1 MMAKTQM
8 KSATTLWLRQPRQL
22 LQKPRMEVGMGGGG
36 GDGADL
42 PVPDGLPLPPL
53 EEIPVLEEV
62 RRLPLPPDLPPC
74 SSASF

>member
-1 MMAKTQM
+1 MMAKTQK
-8 KSATTLWLRQPRQL
+8 KSATTPWLRQPRLL

-42 PVPDGLPLPPL
+42 PVPDGPPL
-53 EEIPVLEEV
+53 EEIPVLEEF
-62 RRLPLPPDLPPC
+62 RRLPLPPDLSPC

>member
-1 MMAKTQM
+1 MMAKTQK
-8 KSATTLWLRQPRQL
+8 KSATTPWLRQPRLL

-42 PVPDGLPLPPL
+42 LVPDGLPPPL

-62 RRLPLPPDLPPC
+62 RR
-74 SSASF
+74 